1 MAPRFHPLEI
11 AAVTRETPDAVS
23 LTFAVPPE
31 LAETYAF
38 RPGQYLTLRATVE
51 GEDLRRS
58 YSICAAPGEPLRVG
72 VKRVEGGR
80 FSTFATEGLKPG
92 DRIEVMAPDGRF
104 GVAPGG
110 RHDYL
115 LVGAGSGITPLISIA
130 RAVLAEEPESRVT
143 LLYGNRDSASIMFL
157 EELEDLKDRHLDRFR
172 LVHLLSRES
181 QDVELLHGRLDP
193 ERLETLARTGLIR
206 PAEADG
212 IFLCGPGDMTDAAAE
227 ALKALGAPAER
238 IHFERFTPA
247 ADAPPPK
254 PASDA
259 AREAAEAGA
268 TVSTIL
274 DGARRSFPLRGE
286 GETVLE
292 AAHKAGLELP
302 YSCAGGM
309 CCTCR
314 CKVVEGEAEMAVNYS
329 LEPWELEAGYLLA
342 CQARPSTDRLV
353 LDFDAV

>member
-1 MAPRFHPLEI
+1 MAPRFHSLEI
-11 AAVTRETPDAVS
+11 GAVTRETPDAVS
-23 LTFAVPPE
+23 LAFKVPPE
-31 LAETYAF
+31 LAPDFAF
-38 RPGQYLTLRATVE
+38 RPGQYLTLRAE
-51 GEDLRRS
+51 IDGEDLRRS
-58 YSICAAPGEPLRVG
+58 YSICAAPGEALRVG
-72 VKRVEGGR
+72 VKRIDGGR
-80 FSTFATEGLKPG
+80 FSGFATALKPG
-92 DRIEVMAPDGRF
+92 DRLEVMPPEGRF

-115 LVGAGSGITPLISIA
+115 LVGAGSGITPLLSIA

-143 LLYGNRDSASIMFL
+143 LLYGNRDSGSIMFL

-181 QDVELLHGRLDP
+181 QDVELLHGRLDA
-193 ERLETLARTGLIR
+193 ERLRTLARTGLIR

-227 ALKALGAPAER
+227 ALQALGAPAGR

-259 AREAAEAGA
+259 ARQAAEEGA

-314 CKVVEGEAEMAVNYS
+314 CRVVEGEAEMAVNYS
-329 LEPWELEAGYLLA
+329 LEPWEVEAGFILA
-342 CQARPSTDRLV
+342 CQARPRTRELT

>member
-1 MAPRFHPLEI
+1 MTPRFHPLEI
-11 AAVTRETPDAVS
+11 TDVTRETPDAVS
-23 LTFAVPPE
+23 LTFKVPPE
-31 LAETYAF
+31 LTPDFAF
-38 RPGQYLTLRATVE
+38 RPGQYLTLRAEVD
-51 GEDLRRS
+51 GEDVRRS

-72 VKRVEGGR
+72 VKRLEGGR
-80 FSTFATEGLKPG
+80 LSGFAAGLKPG
-92 DRIEVMAPDGRF
+92 DRIDVMPPEGRF

-115 LVGAGSGITPLISIA
+115 LIGAGSGITPLLSIA

-172 LVHLLSRES
+172 LVHLLSREA
-181 QDVELLHGRLDP
+181 QDVELLHGRIDP
-193 ERLETLARTGLIR
+193 ARLEALARAGLIR

-212 IFLCGPGDMTDAAAE
+212 VFLCGPGDMTDAAARTL
-227 ALKALGAPAER
+227 AALGAPEDA

-259 AREAAEAGA
+259 AKRAAQAGVE
-268 TVSTIL
+268 VSVIL
-274 DGARRSFPLRGE
+274 DGARRNFPLRRE
-286 GETVLE
+286 GLTVLE
-292 AAHKAGLELP
+292 AAHEAGLELP

-314 CKVVEGEAEMAVNYS
+314 CKVVEGAAEMAVNYS

-342 CQARPSTDRLV
+342 CQARPSTDRLT